1 MNARKALLAAAS
13 AFLLGSAHAQ
23 VAMRTLDLSAQKP
36 DWQSVIGGE
45 AIAPAVETSYGI
57 AVLTDGRMLSSC
69 TSKGNVIWKKGVN
82 GRPSKYFTERD
93 DFLYVV
99 TNDKKITLV
108 NQSGTNLWTASNSF
122 RITENPVI
130 GHDGRIFVHGQSA
143 LACFGINGTRKWQ
156 VETGKIA
163 DMPTCLLNDGS
174 VVIFMADTKDGKT
187 TGKRFSQFGEEM
199 EDLIFSS
206 VVQTAVSCEQGILVA
221 LQNGSIGL
229 CNVVNGLA
237 DSPWIQKSYIPSGAF
252 AICYS
257 KASGNAAFFFSTGGN
272 TTAIILRTSNGE
284 FLNQFALKSFS
295 PGEIQLA
302 KQTDAGFFIAD
313 SSTACEF
320 AEDGTIIWEAA
331 LPQKSQWDFLY
342 YTRSNHLILCMKDW
356 SLKSFHTMQT
366 TKAVYKDFWDDTYSS
381 DIGEAEKPD
390 TPEDAIKKQEITQS
404 DRILGIR
411 MFSDE
416 KLAETQKALKAG
428 DYGRKER
435 EFLVGIQSELASYK
449 ESFYQKNPSQSYFA
463 RNPIYTQKLLAM
475 MAQIGC
481 SGFST
486 DFATLIR
493 YERDPQLLSA
503 LVYASGQQ
511 MFDPDGE
518 ILTSYEIAIRSPQLQ
533 KNTALLK
540 NVCDATFS
548 ICKYMGRPAL
558 INHGKEILRQLGS
571 PVYDTAVREYASK
584 TFERFA
590 SIEM

>member
-1 MNARKALLAAAS
+1 
-13 AFLLGSAHAQ
+13 
-23 VAMRTLDLSAQKP
+23 
-36 DWQSVIGGE
+36 
-45 AIAPAVETSYGI
+45 
-57 AVLTDGRMLSSC
+57 
-69 TSKGNVIWKKGVN
+69 
-82 GRPSKYFTERD
+82 
-93 DFLYVV
+93 
-99 TNDKKITLV
+99 
-108 NQSGTNLWTASNSF
+108 
-122 RITENPVI
+122 
-130 GHDGRIFVHGQSA
+130 
-143 LACFGINGTRKWQ
+143 
-156 VETGKIA
+156 
-163 DMPTCLLNDGS
+163 
-174 VVIFMADTKDGKT
+174 
-187 TGKRFSQFGEEM
+187 
-199 EDLIFSS
+199 
-206 VVQTAVSCEQGILVA
+206 
-221 LQNGSIGL
+221 
-229 CNVVNGLA
+229 
-237 DSPWIQKSYIPSGAF
+237 
-252 AICYS
+252 
-257 KASGNAAFFFSTGGN
+257 
-272 TTAIILRTSNGE
+272 
-284 FLNQFALKSFS
+284 
-295 PGEIQLA
+295 
-302 KQTDAGFFIAD
+302 
-313 SSTACEF
+313 
-320 AEDGTIIWEAA
+320 
-331 LPQKSQWDFLY
+331 
-342 YTRSNHLILCMKDW
+342 MKDW